1 MMYLFAAVGTSLA
14 ERYGSRI
21 VVIIGSFVS
30 ASGLLASSFVTTL
43 QPLYATYG
51 VVWGLGAS
59 LGLFPSLVILT
70 KYFRRRLALASGI
83 ALAGAACGT
92 LVYGPVIQYLTS
104 KYGIAVTFRI
114 LASVQSVMFLCGL
127 TFRPV
132 KSDGEKTR
140 IKRQRRRNSSIFNNR
155 GYVIWLAALCV
166 FMLVFLVPFVHLVSP
181 TLLLDIQNLLTDFM
195 RAFLGIY
202 LFIYLFI
209 FGGGGGADFL
219 FLR

>member
-30 ASGLLASSFVTTL
+30 ASGLLASSFATTL

-92 LVYGPVIQYLTS
+92 LAYGPVIQVLTS
-104 KYGIAVTFRI
+104 KYGVAVTFRI
-114 LASVQSVMFLCGL
+114 LAGLQSVMFLCGL
-127 TFRPV
+127 TFRQVESEGRTTRV
-132 KSDGEKTR
+132 KK
-140 IKRQRRRNSSIFNNR
+140 QRSLNSNMFKNR

-181 TLLLDIQNLLTDFM
+181 ALARHQSSPYRLHTFPLSLVGRIWFS
-195 RAFLGIY
+195 G
-202 LFIYLFI
+202 
-209 FGGGGGADFL
+209 
-219 FLR
+219 